1 MEIHSA
7 PAAATAAAPAAA
19 PVDDGLDCAE
29 IDEIARLPRKG
40 DENNEG
46 AYTARFTISEVYGYK
61 HLPLIPAPALASG
74 EKPRNP
80 DGRTC
85 HSSSSSLP
93 YPG

>member
-46 AYTARFTISEVYGYK
+46 AYTARFTISEV
-61 HLPLIPAPALASG
+61 
-74 EKPRNP
+74 
-80 DGRTC
+80 
-85 HSSSSSLP
+85 
-93 YPG
+93 